1 MGSRRIG
8 LARVEALLENLK
20 RDITLGGSQLTYKRK
35 VLTIDS
41 ETDETTLTADQSGTL
56 IVLGGTVA
64 QIQVIN
70 LPTITSGMVGTFYD
84 FIVTVAGNSG
94 AAGSY
99 TINTGGSATSAT
111 ASPTKG
117 YDDFIGTLS
126 VLDTVAVTTADKS
139 TVIPAAGEG
148 TMVLADDTTNGVIAV
163 GTHFRATAV
172 AASTIG
178 TASGNTWL
186 LSGQLMS
193 AQATGFVTTNVFT
206 AP

>member
-1 MGSRRIG
+1 MS
-8 LARVEALLENLK
+8 LLK
-20 RDITLGGSQLTYKRK
+20 RDITMGGCQLGFKRK

-41 ETDETTLTADQSGTL
+41 ETAATSLTTNQSGTL

-70 LPTITSGMVGTFYD
+70 LPTITSTDIGTFYD
-84 FIVTVAGNSG
+84 FIVTVIGNSG

-99 TINTGGSATSAT
+99 TINTGGHATDTTGESATI
-111 ASPTKG
+111 G

-126 VLDTVAVTTADKS
+126 VLDTTAYTAADK
-139 TVIPAAGEG
+139 TNIIPAGGEG
-148 TMVLADDTTNGVIAV
+148 TFVLADDTSNGAVAV
-163 GTHFRATAV
+163 GTYFRATAV

-186 LSGQLMS
+186 LSGQIFS
-193 AQATGFVTTNVFT
+193 ADASGFVTGAVFT

>member
-1 MGSRRIG
+1 MGSKRIG
-8 LARVEALLENLK
+8 LARLEALMENLK

-41 ETDETTLTADQSGTL
+41 ETAETTLTADQSGTL

-193 AQATGFVTTNVFT
+193 AQATAFVTTNVFT